1 MFKNSKLASRMNRHQ
16 MASTI
21 PPPST
26 HPQSARVPPRS
37 VAPLSTHPQ
46 SARAPQSRPPAS
58 RRSTWPAGPKRNK
71 RATAKPRKTNT
82 KIPTIRRS
90 FVVEVL
96 PRDEPSGVINARFT
110 PSESAAKS
118 AVENNFRL
126 NDSLLDVISDFLVKL
141 AREEE

>member
-1 MFKNSKLASRMNRHQ
+1 
-16 MASTI
+16 
-21 PPPST
+21 
-26 HPQSARVPPRS
+26 
-37 VAPLSTHPQ
+37 
-46 SARAPQSRPPAS
+46 
-58 RRSTWPAGPKRNK
+58 
-71 RATAKPRKTNT
+71 
-82 KIPTIRRS
+82 
-90 FVVEVL
+90 VL